1 MNPIILARDVSFA
14 YNDQPALRAVTMDA
28 SPGEIVAILGPN
40 GSGKST
46 LLLALLGHLAVT
58 GEISFDGRAI
68 GQWRRRDLARVLAY
82 LPQTPRHEAGQT
94 VWDILRLGRAP
105 YWGAFGLESSQ
116 DEQIARDVARQLELD
131 DLLKRRI
138 DEMSGGQRQRVFI
151 GRCLTQEPRALLLDE
166 PTTFLD
172 LKHQIELLKL
182 LRDLAKSK
190 NIAIVLASHELN
202 LAGAFA
208 DRLVLLDQGAV
219 AASGRPH
226 EVLVP
231 AILEKVYGM
240 PVQRLEIPGG
250 APVVVPRLS

>member
-1 MNPIILARDVSFA
+1 MNPIILARDVSFS
-14 YNDQPALRAVTMDA
+14 YNDRPALRAVTMDA
-28 SPGEIVAILGPN
+28 RPGEIVAILGPN

-46 LLLALLGHLAVT
+46 LLLALLGHLAVS
-58 GEISFDGRAI
+58 GEISFDGRPI
-68 GQWRRRDLARVLAY
+68 NQWRRRDLARVLAY

-131 DLLKRRI
+131 DLLNRRI

-219 AASGRPH
+219 AASGRPD

-231 AILEKVYGM
+231 AILEKVYGV

-250 APVVVPRLS
+250 APVVVPRFS